1 MGSRTATLRLAVAL
15 AMAGLAA
22 TAAASTPG
30 AASAPDAAA
39 SAIPALGSAALQASR
54 RQTIEVEDAR
64 ILSMSPDGTRF
75 AAVRPAVAFQRGRLC
90 AYAVATAKELSC
102 ADLSGLESGIRIEDV
117 AWSPDSRLLA
127 FAERAFLLM
136 TDGDLWLMDTDTG
149 ELTNLD
155 DDSFR
160 GTLPI
165 VATDPPDGTISIPS
179 SPTFTPD
186 GRGVT
191 YSRSLLRDGVRAGDA
206 IVTVPVAGGPA
217 HVHTY
222 ASLDEVGVAY
232 HGMRWA
238 PDGSRLYYSVAHAD
252 PKDHTNG
259 IWMVSADGIEVR
271 QLVGGAGADAWTS
284 SLQVLQVAPDGAH
297 LLAWSPLAWSDFSS
311 PDPVFAVVDA
321 RTGAAT
327 PVTILDPD
335 APPYAFVGWAG
346 FSPDGRSLLTQRF
359 SGNAALDAWVRDV
372 DGTTETQLAR
382 DPDKLAGWVEAGIPL
397 TWAPN
402 GTVFLTGAGQ
412 LGSATLLT
420 VPGSAV
426 TAP

>member
-1 MGSRTATLRLAVAL
+1 MGSRIAAGWLAAVAL
-15 AMAGLAA
+15 TVAGLAG
-22 TAAASTPG
+22 TAAA
-30 AASAPDAAA
+30 ASPVEPLRATQR
-39 SAIPALGSAALQASR
+39 L
-54 RQTIEVEDAR
+54 TVEVEDAR

-75 AAVRPAVAFQRGRLC
+75 AAMKPAVAFQRGRLC
-90 AYAVATAKELSC
+90 VYSVPTARELSC

-117 AWSPDSRLLA
+117 AWSPDGRLLA

-149 ELTNLD
+149 ALTNLD
-155 DDSFR
+155 DDSFN

-165 VATDPPDGTISIPS
+165 VSPDPPHGTISVPS

-191 YSRSLLRDGVRAGDA
+191 YSRSVLHDGVRAGDA
-206 IVTVPVAGGPA
+206 IVTVPVAGGPP

-252 PKDHTNG
+252 PADRTNG
-259 IWMVSADGIEVR
+259 IWTVSADGTEVR
-271 QLVGGAGADAWTS
+271 QLVGGAGADPWTS
-284 SLQVLQVAPDGAH
+284 SLQVLQVAPDGGH